1 MKQVEELIRFFLKKF
16 RGRDREK
23 RQIRAVGE
31 REREKTKKKRE
42 KKRKINKQMI
52 KYTHK
57 FDKLMEKVIK
67 NLYP

>member
-67 NLYP
+67 KLYP